1 VDELTKRAIALLER
15 IGAGDRVTLSDP
27 YREARQFLQKYSVL
41 IGLLMGSGSSFV
53 DTAEGA
59 SAPHAEKSEGCCG

>member
-1 VDELTKRAIALLER
+1 MDELTKRAIALLER
-15 IGAGDRVTLSDP
+15 IGAGQTTVP
-27 YREARQFLQKYSVL
+27 YKEAREFLQRYSAL

-59 SAPHAEKSEGCCG
+59 SAPHAEKCEGCCG